1 MSFLSHF
8 FPHLSQRQMAVFW
21 DALSHYKIIK
31 YMERLPVGSVVVERI
46 VVVSVVVVAV
56 VVLAVDSNK
65 VVNLNI

>member
-1 MSFLSHF
+1 
-8 FPHLSQRQMAVFW
+8 
-21 DALSHYKIIK
+21 
-31 YMERLPVGSVVVERI
+31 MERLPVGSVVVERI

>member
-1 MSFLSHF
+1 MS
-8 FPHLSQRQMAVFW
+8 R
-21 DALSHYKIIK
+21 YKITK
-31 YMERLPVGSVVVERI
+31 YMERLPVGSVVVESI